1 MNVFEMAPL
10 ADLHKELKPHYGD
23 IGRPSVHPALMI
35 RMLIVGYCRGIRSER
50 RFCGQTGSALG
61 VTLYDGTPPLAL
73 SRDSAQA
80 GRLGRAQAV
89 RHREPGAARGS
100 A

>member
-1 MNVFEMAPL
+1 MNVFVMAPL
-10 ADLHKELKPHYGD
+10 ADLRKELKPHYGD
-23 IGRPSVHPALMI
+23 IGRPSVRPALMI